1 MNKILKILCVL
12 VICETVSSLLTPV
25 VEISQGKLRGS
36 RSLFGQNRYYNI
48 PYAVAA
54 RFQKP
59 KEPSKWRGIF
69 DAIHRSQQLK
79 CPQWRKFFVFGTEE
93 CLYLDVFSPE
103 WATPRSKLPVMVYL
117 HGGAYYMGA
126 KNLYDP
132 EFLVVKNIVVVTVN
146 YRLGVLGFLCLNGI
160 SNLGLRDQ
168 VAALKWIQKNIA
180 AFGGD
185 TDNVTLCGESAG
197 ASSAAFHLLSE
208 LSRGLFHK
216 MILMS
221 GTALSVWA
229 FNQESTELA
238 FKDASK
244 ISQVNSDEDVFKVFT
259 EAPLETLIKATKD
272 ISVNPRYFKYS
283 PCVDS
288 NNPDPFFRDT
298 PYNIMKSGNFNSVP
312 VMMGFTESEGSYF
325 YGLLDESSVA
335 NLNDNFSDMIP
346 SLFSWCPNNR
356 QHVATLLRSHYFGCD
371 NITMN
376 SVNNL
381 VRFYSDWVAYAAII
395 AFSKVLTK
403 FSNKPVYNYLF
414 AYEGDREFAKIFIRN
429 LKGPVHAGELFY
441 IFKPFGISLLLSTR
455 DERFIV
461 RFTTMVANFMRYGN
475 PTPKSSKLLL
485 QWPRATKNSSNI
497 MVLDQKLSVIK
508 LPYKRHTGEF
518 FLNLLCTYGEAGYV
532 PCDSS
537 QICLKN

>member
-1 MNKILKILCVL
+1 MNIILKILSLFV
-12 VICETVSSLLTPV
+12 VCETVSCLLTPV
-25 VEISQGKLRGS
+25 VEISQGKLRGW

-59 KEPSKWRGIF
+59 KEPSNWHGIF
-69 DAIHRSQQLK
+69 DAIHRSQHLK

-185 TDNVTLCGESAG
+185 IDNVTLCGESAG

-238 FKDASK
+238 FKDARK
-244 ISQVNSDEDVFKVFT
+244 ISQVYSDEDVYKVFT

-288 NNPDPFFRDT
+288 HNSDPFFRDT
-298 PYNIMKSGNFNSVP
+298 PYNIMKSGNFNTVP

-335 NLNDNFSDMIP
+335 NLNDNFADMIP

-356 QHVATLLRSHYFGCD
+356 QQVATLLRSHYFGRG
-371 NITMN
+371 NITLN

-414 AYEGDREFAKIFIRN
+414 AYEGDREFAKIFIRH

-441 IFKPFGISLLLSTR
+441 IFKPFGIPMLLSTR

-461 RFTTMVANFMRYGN
+461 KFTTMMTNFMKFGN
-475 PTPKSSKLLL
+475 PTPKTSNLLK
-485 QWPRATKNSSNI
+485 WPRATRNSSNI
-497 MVLDQKLSVIK
+497 MVLDQNLSV
-508 LPYKRHTGEF
+508 LVHPYERHTGEF
-518 FLNLLCTYGEAGYV
+518 FLNLLCKYGEAGYV

-537 QICLKN
+537 QICMKN